1 MDSKIDLRIKAKRI
15 RKSLDISK
23 ISSLAIF
30 KIRKSDVYKSAKNV
44 LIFYPMRYEINLLDL
59 LDDDKNFYLPKVCGQ
74 KLFICPFKKGDKL
87 EKSACFNVNE
97 PCTEPVDPNKL
108 DLIIVPALMVDKYGN
123 RLGYGGGFYDR
134 FLEEYSTIRTLV
146 PIPKEL
152 FVDNLPIEKFDRKI
166 DIVISL

>member
-1 MDSKIDLRIKAKRI
+1 MDSKIDLRIKAKSI
-15 RKSLDISK
+15 RKYLNISK
-23 ISSLAIF
+23 ISSLAVS
-30 KIRKSDVYKSAKNV
+30 KIRDVDIYKEARNV

-108 DLIIVPALMVDKYGN
+108 DLIIVPALMVDKNGY

-134 FLEEYSTIRTLV
+134 FLGENSFIKTIV

-152 FVDNLPIEKFDRKI
+152 FVEKLPVEIFDKKI
-166 DIVISL
+166 DVVITL

>member
-1 MDSKIDLRIKAKRI
+1 M
-15 RKSLDISK
+15 DISK

-30 KIRKSDVYKSAKNV
+30 KIRGTDVYKSAKNV
-44 LIFYPMRYEINLLDL
+44 LLFYPMRYEINLLDL

-97 PCTEPVDPNKL
+97 PCTAPVDTNIL

-134 FLEEYSTIRTLV
+134 FLSDNPLIKTIT

-152 FVDNLPIEKFDRKI
+152 FVEELPIESLDKKI
-166 DIVISL
+166 EYIITL